1 MFKIKTFTRTILG
14 ATEKAVKAFK
24 WLNMRKCRRSCRRFF
39 WSTSALSLWT
49 LKDLPLFTL
58 TTIGEKAKVAFY
70 DLQTNFKFSFF
81 LFFHRTTTGQLSS
94 SCAFSV
100 AAVGGPVWLSFPM
113 DFKEFVKKCK
123 NMLITAHRD
132 SKSDQMKSINKF
144 IYHFQNRAKI
154 LTRSIVRTRAK
165 LILNWELSKRKLVEN
180 DFNQNNWLPPVC
192 ADDVGVHAEHLQPA
206 RHLRLL
212 LHAGLEPLAQCHL
225 AIFLW

>member
-1 MFKIKTFTRTILG
+1 M
-14 ATEKAVKAFK
+14 
-24 WLNMRKCRRSCRRFF
+24 
-39 WSTSALSLWT
+39 
-49 LKDLPLFTL
+49 KDLPLFTL

-165 LILNWELSKRKLVEN
+165 LILN
-180 DFNQNNWLPPVC
+180 
-192 ADDVGVHAEHLQPA
+192 
-206 RHLRLL
+206 
-212 LHAGLEPLAQCHL
+212 
-225 AIFLW
+225 